1 MFGEVKIAPSILSAD
16 FMNFERDIHMLEDAQ
31 ADFIHV
37 DVMDGHFVPNLTIGV
52 PFVAQLRAITDMPLD
67 VHLMISNPL
76 EQLTWYLEAGADY
89 VSAHIEAFNTVDEV
103 EQFIDTVRS
112 YGKHPALTLK
122 PDKEIESLYPY
133 LDKVD
138 MVLVM
143 SVFPGFSGQ
152 SYIEGSE
159 DRVGAIAK
167 RAARVNPD
175 LLIEVDGG
183 ISAGRTAGLVCAQ
196 GADVLVAGSGVF
208 ASDNPASAVSEIRA
222 AGEAAQPE
230 NIAQSEGVAQSE
242 NAAQSESAVQ
252 HESTAQSE
260 CAAQSNGKGC

>member
-1 MFGEVKIAPSILSAD
+1 MFGEVKISPSILSAD
-16 FMNFERDIHMLEDAQ
+16 FMNLERDIHMLEEAG

-52 PFVAQLRAITDMPLD
+52 PLVSQLKKITDLPLD

-76 EQLTWYLEAGADY
+76 EQLDWYLSAGADI
-89 VSAHIEAFNTVDEV
+89 VTAHIEAFASDAEV
-103 EQFIDTVRS
+103 REFIERVRDA
-112 YGKHPALTLK
+112 GKKPALTLK
-122 PDKEIESLYPY
+122 PDCTIESLDAYIAD
-133 LDKVD
+133 LD

-159 DRVGAIAK
+159 DRVAHVAHVASK
-167 RAARVNPD
+167 ENPL

-183 ISAGRTAGLVCAQ
+183 ISASRTAGLVCAK

-208 ASDNPASAVSEIRA
+208 AAPNPKDAVHEIRQS
-222 AGEAAQPE
+222 GINAQ
-230 NIAQSEGVAQSE
+230 
-242 NAAQSESAVQ
+242 
-252 HESTAQSE
+252 
-260 CAAQSNGKGC
+260 K

>member
-16 FMNFERDIHMLEDAQ
+16 FMNLERDIHMLEEAG
-31 ADFIHV
+31 ADFVHV

-52 PFVAQLRAITDMPLD
+52 PLVSQLKKITDLPLD

-76 EQLTWYLEAGADY
+76 EQLDWYLSAGADI
-89 VSAHIEAFNTVDEV
+89 VTAHIEAFASDAEV
-103 EQFIDTVRS
+103 REFIERVRDA
-112 YGKHPALTLK
+112 GKKPALTLK
-122 PDKEIESLYPY
+122 PDCTIESLDAYIAD
-133 LDKVD
+133 LD

-159 DRVGAIAK
+159 DRVAHVAHIASK
-167 RAARVNPD
+167 ENPL

-183 ISAGRTAGLVCAQ
+183 ISASRTAGLVCAK

-208 ASDNPASAVSEIRA
+208 AAPNPKDAVREIRQS
-222 AGEAAQPE
+222 GINAQ
-230 NIAQSEGVAQSE
+230 
-242 NAAQSESAVQ
+242 
-252 HESTAQSE
+252 
-260 CAAQSNGKGC
+260 K